1 MNTVDFRFLLVADI
15 HLDSPLHGLVRYE
28 GAPVD
33 VMRGA
38 TREALKNLVS
48 LAIEEKV
55 SFVLLA
61 GDLYDGDWKDYQT
74 GLFLVQQMAR
84 LKKAGIPVYVIYGN
98 HDAQSRITK
107 GLRLPDNV
115 HVFSTR
121 SPETKVIEQFGV
133 AVHGQGFPKQSVI
146 ENLAQNY
153 PDAIPGHF
161 NIGLLHTALSGA
173 EGHEPYAPCTL
184 GTLQSKGYDV
194 WALGHVH
201 ARAVLG
207 DEPLILFPGNLQGRH
222 ARETGPKGC
231 TLVTVE
237 DGRVVSQEHRDLHV
251 VRWERLRVDAYAMSD
266 PIEVVDAVTDAVLK
280 EAGKGGDEVI
290 AVRIIV
296 EGRCGAHSQLLSDT
310 EKWESEIRSSVATAT
325 GEKAWVEK
333 IRFETESEDVPIQE
347 RGAGDVLGDLVR
359 YVDSLSANDEFRK
372 TLEEEV
378 KVLRE
383 KLPPDLFLGE
393 GAVEQGSPESLAR
406 LIADV
411 KGVLIPRLIAS
422 GLKK

>member
-1 MNTVDFRFLLVADI
+1 
-15 HLDSPLHGLVRYE
+15 
-28 GAPVD
+28 VD
-33 VMRGA
+33 VLRGA
-38 TREALKNLVS
+38 TRDALKNLVS
-48 LAIEEKV
+48 LAIQEEV
-55 SFVLLA
+55 SFVLLT

-74 GLFLVQQMAR
+74 GLFFIQQMGR
-84 LKKAGIPVYVIYGN
+84 LQKIGISVYLIYGN

-121 SPETKVIEQFGV
+121 SPETKTIETLGV
-133 AVHGQGFPKQSVI
+133 AIHGQGFQKQSVFD
-146 ENLAQNY
+146 NLSENY
-153 PDAIPGHF
+153 PDSMPGYF

-207 DEPLILFPGNLQGRH
+207 DEPLVLFPGNLQGRH

-231 TLVTVE
+231 TLVMVA

-251 VRWERLRVDAYAMSD
+251 VRWERLRVDAHALSD
-266 PIEVVDAVTDAVLK
+266 PIEVVDAITDAVLE

-296 EGRCGAHSQLLSDT
+296 EGRCGAHSQLLSDP

-325 GEKAWVEK
+325 GERAWVEK
-333 IRFETESEDVPIQE
+333 IRFETEAEVVPVE
-347 RGAGDVLGDLVR
+347 EKPPGEVLSDLVR
-359 YVDSLSANDEFRK
+359 YVDSLSANDEFTK
-372 TLEEEV
+372 NLEDEV

-383 KLPPDLFLGE
+383 KLPADIFLGE
-393 GAVEQGSPESLAR
+393 GALEYGSPVPVAR

-411 KGVLIPRLIAS
+411 KGMLIPRLTAS